1 MYQEHEE
8 SRHHEGQSEK
18 DCGCGGH
25 GEGHHG
31 ERYERGGERRHGH
44 HGMGGGMHR
53 GSYCCCQMHH
63 MGGFGHQ
70 GVMGRG
76 MGMGM
81 GMGFGRRFISRDEII
96 SRLEEYLKQL
106 QAEAKGV
113 EERIAELRRKGE
125 SQQA

>member
-1 MYQEHEE
+1 MYQEHEGL
-8 SRHHEGQSEK
+8 RHHEGQPEK

-31 ERYERGGERRHGH
+31 PQGH
-44 HGMGGGMHR
+44 HGMGGMHHGGYR
-53 GSYCCCQMHH
+53 CCQMHH
-63 MGGFGHQ
+63 MGGFGPP
-70 GVMGRG
+70 GMMGRG
-76 MGMGM
+76 MGMGMRM

-96 SRLEEYLKQL
+96 GRLEEYLKEL

-113 EERIAELRRKGE
+113 QEHIAELKRKGE